1 MKYKN
6 IRVNENLIA
15 HVVIGNEIH
24 NIERIRIVDN
34 PAVPDCESV
43 LYAEVSSPLFPLGAI
58 ITDMELQLNPDNPS
72 YRDIPAF
79 CDVCDEWLDD
89 CECPDIEKS
98 VYG

>member
-1 MKYKN
+1 MKHLKV
-6 IRVNENLIA
+6 RVNNNLHNSI
-15 HVVIGNEIH
+15 VVDGIPHEIEFVRFP
-24 NIERIRIVDN
+24 IFLSDFAPSSSIVD
-34 PAVPDCESV
+34 
-43 LYAEVSSPLFPLGAI
+43 
-58 ITDMELQLNPDNPS
+58 DMELQLNPDNPS